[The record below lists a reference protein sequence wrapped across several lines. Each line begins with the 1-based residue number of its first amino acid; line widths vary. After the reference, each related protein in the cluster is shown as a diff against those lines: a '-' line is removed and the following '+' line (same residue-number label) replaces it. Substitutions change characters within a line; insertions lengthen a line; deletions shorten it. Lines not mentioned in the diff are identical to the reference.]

1 MFVETG
7 SKKNRGLS
15 YPSLFSNGWFIE
27 WDDPRQVWV
36 TEESIVSGTSRF
48 LRIILQVRLID
59 LDLIKERSKSSL
71 G

>member
-27 WDDPRQVWV
+27 WV

-59 LDLIKERSKSSL
+59 LDLIKERSKD
-71 G
+71 